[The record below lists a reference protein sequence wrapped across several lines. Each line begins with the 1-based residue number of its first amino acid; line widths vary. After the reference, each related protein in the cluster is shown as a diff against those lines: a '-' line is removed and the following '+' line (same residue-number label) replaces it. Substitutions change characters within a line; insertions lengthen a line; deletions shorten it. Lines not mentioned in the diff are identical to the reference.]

1 MPSGYFPQLLD
12 LVRGSF
18 AALGRRPLSP
28 HPEQALRR
36 LMWQTFGLAAG
47 GTMAITALMI
57 WIDAWEI
64 GLMPPRG
71 TPSLWPFHILTDLGK
86 DAYVLCLLFTTL
98 IITALLVP
106 RSRDPTRARLLGF
119 AARAGYLFLAVL
131 VPVLIAE
138 ILKWGIGRG
147 RPFVGGKANAF
158 NFVPFAGSEA
168 YFSFPSAHV
177 VTAFA
182 LGCAVAAIW
191 PRARVAAF
199 AYAVIIAITRLVLL
213 AHHPSDVVA
222 GAVVGIIGAIWVHY
236 WFAARNIGFAIGR
249 DSKITLVPAT

>member
-1 MPSGYFPQLLD
+1 
-12 LVRGSF
+12 
-18 AALGRRPLSP
+18 
-28 HPEQALRR
+28 
-36 LMWQTFGLAAG
+36 
-47 GTMAITALMI
+47 MI

-64 GLMPPRG
+64 GLMAPRG

-199 AYAVIIAITRLVLL
+199 AYAFYRLYLKPAPCAPDAACVSPTTRRNQRIAFW
-213 AHHPSDVVA
+213 A
-222 GAVVGIIGAIWVHY
+222 
-236 WFAARNIGFAIGR
+236 
-249 DSKITLVPAT
+249 TLVAAKALILFPIVYGHFA